1 MRIDLLAVP
10 SDTCWSEL
18 EAICHRASHERA
30 DPDTEY
36 GYALVEALARHGE
49 GDQAISILA
58 KKVEDVDDYGEGW
71 MELFMVNLAAELRLD
86 AAVPHIVAKLREAEK
101 EADLLFEEGERAL
114 VQIGTDAVVEG
125 AAVLFSQG
133 DWIRRMVGC
142 YVFQHVHS
150 DLAVAKALEFLPH
163 EEEPTVKAR
172 LAHTVTSQFAYE
184 AIEPVR
190 QVVLS
195 GRYDETFADLRLDLL
210 VAAALMEVDLPE
222 KEQWKVDVERG
233 RAERE
238 KQFRFH
244 AEPWPDEDDEEPL
257 PPPKRKVGRNDP
269 CPCGSGKK
277 FKKCCIRKQ
286 AGGDLFD

>member
-1 MRIDLLAVP
+1 M
-10 SDTCWSEL
+10 